1 MKCLASFL
9 LLTKHKQVS
18 TCNLF
23 MREVASCDESY
34 QGVGGGPK
42 NSGESSQTK
51 GNGGH
56 GIVDMSNVSMDK
68 H

>member
-1 MKCLASFL
+1 M
-9 LLTKHKQVS
+9 
-18 TCNLF
+18 F
-23 MREVASCDESY
+23 MREVGREVRLVIPWG
-34 QGVGGGPK
+34 GVPN

-56 GIVDMSNVSMDK
+56 GIVDMSNASMDT